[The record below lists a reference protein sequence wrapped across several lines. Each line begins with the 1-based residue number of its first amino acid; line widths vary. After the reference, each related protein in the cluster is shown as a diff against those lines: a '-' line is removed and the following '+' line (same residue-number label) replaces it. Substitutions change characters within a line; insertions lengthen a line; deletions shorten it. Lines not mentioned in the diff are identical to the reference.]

1 MKPYRINKE
10 VYEDLA
16 NQLYQMG
23 EYPTSYFNNSME
35 YIPCVTLTN
44 EGCDVTMTCDVTFYY
59 TTASAPDGTWREL
72 TGVNIHLISVEVR
85 DENGIVHDTDF
96 NVEEIERRLSA

>member
-1 MKPYRINKE
+1 MKPYRINKG

-35 YIPCVTLTN
+35 YIPCVTIKTKN
-44 EGCDVTMTCDVTFYY
+44 NDVTMKCDVTFFYS
-59 TTASAPDGTWREL
+59 TVSAPDGTWREL
-72 TGVNIHLISVEVR
+72 TGATIHLINVVVYNK
-85 DENGIVHDTDF
+85 NGIVHDTDF
-96 NVEEIERRLSA
+96 NVKEIERRLSA